1 VTIWPGV
8 PYPLGARW
16 DGRGTNFALFS
27 DHATAVD
34 LCLFDEDGHEAR
46 VPMREQT
53 ALIWHTYL
61 PGIGPGQR
69 YGYRVDGPY
78 EPASGHRFNRAKL
91 LIDPYAMAIEGQV
104 DWDPAVF
111 GYPLGADDTEP
122 DQRDSAP
129 HVPKSIVGNPFF
141 DWGADLHPRTPWSE
155 TVIYETHVR
164 GLTMQHPEIEPE
176 LRGTYAG
183 LASPPVI
190 DYLTALGVTAIELQ
204 PVHHF
209 LHDHY
214 LVEKGLRQYWGYN
227 SIGYFAPH
235 AEYAA
240 RGTRGQQVY
249 EFKAMVKDLHTAG
262 LEVILDVVYNHT
274 AEGNHLGPTLSFRGI
289 DNRSYYRLVE
299 GDERHYMDYTG
310 TGNSLNARDP
320 HVLQLIMDSLRYWV
334 TEMHVDGFRFDLAS
348 TLARELHDVDRL
360 SSFFDIIQQDPVIS
374 QTKLIAEPWDV
385 GEGGYQVGNFPVLW
399 TEWNGKYRDTLRDYW
414 RGESHGVAEVASRL
428 SGSSDLYAH
437 NGRRPY
443 ASINFVTAHDG
454 FPLRDLVSYNDK
466 HNEAN
471 LDGGTS
477 GEDHNRSWNM
487 GAEGPSTDPVIGE
500 RRLRQQR
507 NFLATLLLSQGV
519 PMLLGGDEFSRTQQ
533 GNNNAYCQD
542 NELSWYDWG
551 FLTSSSEVETNAAGV
566 SREEQRALLAFTR
579 RLVALRRAH
588 PVFRRSDFFH
598 GEDLGGL
605 PDLVWFAPDGEEMHD
620 EHWADPERYTLMV
633 FLNGRAIP
641 AVDKRGRPVADDS
654 FLIICNASHETVR
667 FRLPGQ
673 RLARSWQ
680 LVVDT
685 REPVVPAGKQRF
697 RARGAI
703 DVESPALLLLRRRD
717 DARDR

>member
-1 VTIWPGV
+1 VTVWPGE

-27 DHATAVD
+27 EHATGVD
-34 LCLFDEDGHEAR
+34 LCLFDEDGHETR

-53 ALIWHTYL
+53 ALIWHAYL

-69 YGYRVDGPY
+69 YGYRVSGPY
-78 EPASGHRFNRAKL
+78 DPDAGHRFNHAKL
-91 LIDPYAMAIEGQV
+91 LIDPYAMALEGEI
-104 DWDPAVF
+104 DWDPSVF
-111 GYPLGADDTEP
+111 GYPLGSDDAAP
-122 DQRDSAP
+122 DPRDSSP

-141 DWGADLHPRTPWSE
+141 DWGNDRAPRTPWSE
-155 TVIYETHVR
+155 TIIYETHVR
-164 GLTMQHPEIEPE
+164 GLTMLHAEVEPE

-183 LASPPVI
+183 LASPSII
-190 DYLTALGVTAIELQ
+190 DYLKSLGVTAVELQ

-227 SIGYFAPH
+227 SIGYFAPQ

-249 EFKAMVKDLHTAG
+249 EFKAMVKDLHAAG

-274 AEGNHLGPTLSFRGI
+274 AEGNHLGPTLSLRGI
-289 DNRSYYRLVE
+289 DNRSYYRLVD

-399 TEWNGKYRDTLRDYW
+399 TEWNGKYRDTVRDYW
-414 RGESHGVAEVASRL
+414 RGESHGVAELASRL

-454 FPLRDLVSYNDK
+454 FTMRDLVSYNAK

-471 LDGGTS
+471 LDGNTS

-487 GAEGPSTDPVIGE
+487 GVEGPTDDPSVKAL
-500 RRLRQQR
+500 RLRQQR

-519 PMLLGGDEFSRTQQ
+519 PMLLGGDEFARTQC

-542 NELSWYDWG
+542 NEVSWYDWG
-551 FLTSSSEVETNAAGV
+551 FLESSSEVESNAAGV
-566 SREEQRALLAFTR
+566 SREEQRALLAFTK
-579 RLVALRRAH
+579 RLIHLRRTH
-588 PVFRRSDFFH
+588 PVLRRRDFFQ
-598 GEDLGGL
+598 GEQHGGL
-605 PDLVWFAPDGEEMHD
+605 SDLVWLRPDGEEMD
-620 EHWADPERYTLMV
+620 DADWADPERLALMM
-633 FLNGRAIP
+633 FINGRAIP
-641 AVDKRGRPVADDS
+641 SVEKRGRPIVDDT
-654 FLIICNASHETVR
+654 FLMVCNASHQTVR

-673 RLARSWQ
+673 RYARSWQ
-680 LVVDT
+680 LDVDT
-685 REPVVPAGKQRF
+685 REPVVPGGRQRF
-697 RARGAI
+697 RARATLEV
-703 DVESPALLLLRRRD
+703 DSPTLLLLRRRD